1 MNKILSILLSLLL
14 TSSIYSQTTITSSY
28 FELCDFNLSTGLISD
43 DCPSMEAY
51 CVFTVSEDEK
61 EVTHQSDGKLS
72 TYKVTD
78 SSFDEQTSEYT
89 MRVVGLFSQDYVIII
104 DPVDANVKVFF
115 KNEYSEIVVLIYHID
130 NIY

>member
-1 MNKILSILLSLLL
+1 MNKILSLIFVVLF
-14 TSSIYSQTTITSSY
+14 TSSVYSQTTITSSF
-28 FELCDFNLSTGLISD
+28 FELCDFNLATGLISE

-51 CVFTVSEDEK
+51 CVFTISEDEK
-61 EVTHQSDGKLS
+61 EITHKSDDKLS

-78 SSFDEQTSEYT
+78 ASFDEQTSEYT
-89 MRVVGLFSQDYVIII
+89 IRVLGLFNQDYVMII

-115 KNEYSEIVVLIYHID
+115 KNEVNDIVVLIYHID